1 MTGGKPGPDAARDW
15 LSGVLS
21 VNKTTLQRYL
31 ENKADPIEEV
41 LAELFPYQSGP
52 LPAQL
57 DGIAL
62 LLLLNWAEKTP
73 AGFSFLRKIIAG
85 LVRSGQPVPEAWR
98 DLHAGIVDGSVT
110 APSAGKGRPPV
121 NQRRDELVLL
131 LVIMMQDQFGLPRLS
146 NRVNRHG
153 AGVLKIVT
161 DELKAHLGLRFS
173 DLDSIDKA
181 LARRKKARAA
191 DPVIGV
197 LDRWT

>member
-1 MTGGKPGPDAARDW
+1 MKGGKPDPNAARAW
-15 LSGVLS
+15 LRDVLS
-21 VNKTTLQRYL
+21 SNITTLQRYL
-31 ENKADPIEEV
+31 DNKADPSEEV

-98 DLHAGIVDGSVT
+98 DLHAGIVDGSIT
-110 APSAGKGRPPV
+110 ASSASKGRPPV

-131 LVIMMQDQFGLPRLS
+131 LVIMMRDQFGLPRLA
-146 NRVNRHG
+146 NALNRHG
-153 AGVLKIVT
+153 TSALEIVT
-161 DELKAHLGLRFS
+161 DELNARLGLRFS
-173 DLDSIDKA
+173 DLGSIEKA
-181 LARRKKARAA
+181 LDRREKARSA
-191 DPVIGV
+191 DPIFQVI
-197 LDRWT
+197 DQQT